1 LPRGDDLAHVAFGRS
16 GESVASSFKRSDR
29 EAERMTVL
37 IVTAVLFAALV
48 FVIVQRRRS
57 EKAEFDERSD
67 VTKMVVAAN
76 RRRKDAK
83 AAVRLMREK

>member
-1 LPRGDDLAHVAFGRS
+1 
-16 GESVASSFKRSDR
+16 
-29 EAERMTVL
+29 MTVL
-37 IVTAVLFAALV
+37 IVAAVLFAALV

-57 EKAEFDERSD
+57 EKAEFDGRSD

>member
-1 LPRGDDLAHVAFGRS
+1 
-16 GESVASSFKRSDR
+16 
-29 EAERMTVL
+29 MTVL